1 MSRTRIVAV
10 DDDRRILRLLK
21 RTCENVGYKVHSVLD
36 AEYFESSF
44 RAFEP
49 SLVFLDLNMHSI
61 DGVALLRFIV
71 EERSDTSVIVTSG
84 VDECL
89 LDDAQSL
96 GLSLGLRMLTP
107 IRKPLMV
114 TDVRRRLEAFR
125 DQIPGRARTELSERE
140 LGDALAR
147 GHLEVCYQPQLD
159 LGTNQVVCAEAL
171 ARLRRPGSG
180 ILGPEQFIP
189 VAERCGLIDTLTF
202 GVLDSALAR
211 LHDWQRHAPDLK
223 IAVNISPLMLGDA
236 SLPVRVAA
244 ALAAHDVS
252 PDRLVLEITETS
264 LPADRELAAAA
275 LDGLRKLGIELAL
288 DDFGSGHCSLGQ
300 LYESPYGTLKLD
312 RKFAMRAEQ
321 DEDAAATIRSCLE
334 LARAVGLTV
343 VAEGIQNE
351 STLRWLAM
359 HGCHQGQGYHISPPL
374 FAAEFGAWLESRAAP
389 GKPALAR
396 PGGASVTLN

>member
-21 RTCENVGYKVHSVLD
+21 RTCENVGYEVHSVLD

-49 SLVFLDLNMHSI
+49 SLVFLDLNMHRI
-61 DGVALLRFIV
+61 DGVALLRFIA

-114 TDVRRRLEAFR
+114 SDVRRRLDAFR
-125 DQIPGRARTELSERE
+125 NPLHGGVRTALSGQE

-147 GHLEVCYQPQLD
+147 GHLDVCYQPQLD
-159 LGTNQVVCAEAL
+159 LGSERVVCVEAL

-180 ILGPEQFIP
+180 ILSPEQFIP
-189 VAERCGLIDTLTF
+189 AAEQCGLIDRLTF
-202 GVLDSALAR
+202 GVLDIALTR
-211 LHDWQRHAPDLK
+211 LCGWQRFAPELQ
-223 IAVNISPLMLGDA
+223 IAVNISPVMLGDTTLA
-236 SLPVRVAA
+236 DR
-244 ALAAHDVS
+244 LAATLSAHDI
-252 PDRLVLEITETS
+252 PPARLVLEITETS
-264 LPADRELAAAA
+264 LPTDRGLAAVT
-275 LDGLRKLGIELAL
+275 LGRLRGHGIQLAL
-288 DDFGSGHCSLGQ
+288 DDFGSGFCSLGH
-300 LYESPYGTLKLD
+300 LYESPYSTLKLD

-321 DEDAAATIRSCLE
+321 DQDAAATIRSCLE

-374 FAAEFGAWLESRAAP
+374 FAAEFGAWLEARHAAGEPVPALRAA
-389 GKPALAR
+389 A
-396 PGGASVTLN
+396 GAML

>member
-21 RTCENVGYKVHSVLD
+21 RTCENVGYEVHSVLD

-61 DGVALLRFIV
+61 DGVALLRFIA
-71 EERSDTSVIVTSG
+71 EERSDASVIVTSG

-96 GLSLGLRMLTP
+96 GLSLGLRMLKP

-114 TDVRRRLEAFR
+114 SDVRRRLDAFR
-125 DQIPGRARTELSERE
+125 NQIHGGVRTALSEHE
-140 LGDALAR
+140 LGDALER
-147 GHLEVCYQPQLD
+147 GHLDVCYQPQLD
-159 LGTNQVVCAEAL
+159 LGSEQVVCVEAL

-180 ILGPEQFIP
+180 ILSPEQFIP
-189 VAERCGLIDTLTF
+189 VAEQCGLIDTLTF
-202 GVLDSALAR
+202 GVLDHALTR
-211 LHDWQRHAPDLK
+211 LRGWQRFAPELQV
-223 IAVNISPLMLGDA
+223 AVNISPVMLGDTT
-236 SLPVRVAA
+236 LPDRVAA
-244 ALAAHDVS
+244 TLAAHDV
-252 PDRLVLEITETS
+252 PPARLVLEITETS
-264 LPADRELAAAA
+264 LSPDRQLAV
-275 LDGLRKLGIELAL
+275 LTLERLREHGIQLAL
-288 DDFGSGHCSLGQ
+288 DDFGSGFCSLGH
-300 LYESPYGTLKLD
+300 LYESPYSMLKLD
-312 RKFAMRAEQ
+312 RKFAMRAQQ
-321 DEDAAATIRSCLE
+321 DEDAAATIRSCLK

-374 FAAEFGAWLESRAAP
+374 FAADLGAWLEARHGAGDTVLVRRAAA
-389 GKPALAR
+389 G
-396 PGGASVTLN
+396 VTLN